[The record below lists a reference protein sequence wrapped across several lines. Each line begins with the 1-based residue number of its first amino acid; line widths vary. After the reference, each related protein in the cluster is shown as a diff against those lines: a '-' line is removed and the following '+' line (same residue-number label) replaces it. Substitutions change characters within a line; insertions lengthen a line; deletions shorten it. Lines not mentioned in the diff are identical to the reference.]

1 MIFSKLMKTENIR
14 LYIRPGAAETR
25 VEGIYQDRI
34 KIRISAP
41 PEKGRANKELIKF
54 IAGILSIPK
63 SRISIASGKTSNYK
77 EIQINSNHN
86 NNYDIILGACPRTGL
101 LNYSKN
107 NL

>member
-1 MIFSKLMKTENIR
+1 MKTDNIK

-34 KIRISAP
+34 KIRINAP

-63 SRISIASGKTSNYK
+63 SRISITSGKTSNYK

-86 NNYDIILGACPRTGL
+86 NNYDIILGACSRTGL

>member
-1 MIFSKLMKTENIR
+1 MIFSRLMKTENIK

-34 KIRISAP
+34 KIRINAP

-54 IAGILSIPK
+54 IVEILAIPK
-63 SRISIASGKTSNYK
+63 SMISITSGKTSNYK
-77 EIQINSNHN
+77 VIQINSNYN
-86 NNYDIILGACPRTGL
+86 NNYSDRL

>member
-14 LYIRPGAAETR
+14 LYIRPDAAETR

-86 NNYDIILGACPRTGL
+86 NNYDIILGAVREPG
-101 LNYSKN
+101 S
-107 NL
+107 